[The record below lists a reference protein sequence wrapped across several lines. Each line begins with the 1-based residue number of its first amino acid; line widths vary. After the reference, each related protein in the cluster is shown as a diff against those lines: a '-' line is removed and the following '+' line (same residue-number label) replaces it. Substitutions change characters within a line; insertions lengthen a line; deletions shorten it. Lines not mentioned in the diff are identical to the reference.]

1 MKNTACLLGFLK
13 PFSTRSFSTRS
24 SSTRSFSNH
33 HASGYHA
40 RGRQLAGATALM
52 LPAALAAATTAIGFA
67 PPLVQATEASE
78 LHDAF
83 QDSPKVIL
91 DEAWQLVYQEYVD
104 ADFNRVDWLGVRQT
118 LLSGEYTSRD
128 EAYGELR
135 RVLRRLEDPYTRFL
149 NPAQYSALT
158 EQTSGEVSGLGI
170 RLEKVNENLVI
181 SSILDSSPAKR
192 AGLVPG
198 DIILMIDGRAGKN
211 LSVENAAQLIR
222 GDQGSGLTMTV
233 RRANGT
239 EETVSLTREVVSVP
253 TVKFDLQTQGSVKV
267 GYIHLDE
274 FSAHAAEQM
283 EVAIATLTSQGA
295 EAFVLDLRGN
305 PGGLLQASIDISRM
319 WLPRGSI
326 VRTVDRDGNS
336 DEISANRTALTD
348 LPMAVLVNGQSASSS
363 EIVTGALGDNDRAVV
378 VGNPTFGKAL
388 VQSLHGLSDGSGLA
402 VTVAH
407 YYTPDGTDISRRG
420 ITPDVNVSLT
430 QQQQRELEINPAIR
444 GTSQDLQF
452 VEAVAA
458 IEPAVVA
465 RRESTTPVVSSPK
478 TQLPSQL
485 GRIEP

>member
-1 MKNTACLLGFLK
+1 MKNTACGLGFLK
-13 PFSTRSFSTRS
+13 HCSVGAIALLFPAMATGIASPFIEAADASTLQES
-24 SSTRSFSNH
+24 
-33 HASGYHA
+33 
-40 RGRQLAGATALM
+40 
-52 LPAALAAATTAIGFA
+52 
-67 PPLVQATEASE
+67 
-78 LHDAF
+78 F

-128 EAYGELR
+128 AAYSELR
-135 RVLRRLEDPYTRFL
+135 RALHRLNDPYTRFL
-149 NPAQYSALT
+149 NPAQYAALT
-158 EQTSGEVSGLGI
+158 EQTSGEVTGVGI
-170 RLEKVNENLVI
+170 HLKKENEALVI
-181 SSILDSSPAKR
+181 SKILEDSPAQR
-192 AGLVPG
+192 AGLSLG
-198 DIILMIDGRAGKN
+198 DIIVMIDGRAGQN

-222 GDQGSGLTMTV
+222 GETGSELTMTV
-233 RRANGT
+233 RRQDGS
-239 EETVSLTREVVSVP
+239 EETIQIMREVVSVP
-253 TVKFDLQTQGSVKV
+253 TVSFELQQQDAVNV
-267 GYIHLDE
+267 GYIRLDE

-283 EVAIATLTSQGA
+283 SEAIATLTSQGA

-326 VRTVDRDGNS
+326 VRTVDRDGHG
-336 DEISANRTALTD
+336 DEITANRTALTD

-388 VQSLHGLSDGSGLA
+388 VQSLHGLSDGSGIA

-407 YYTPDGTDISRRG
+407 YYTPDGTDISQRG
-420 ITPDVNVSLT
+420 IIPDVNVTLT
-430 QQQQRELEINPAIR
+430 EQQQRELELNPELR
-444 GTSQDLQF
+444 GTSSDLQF

-465 RRESTTPVVSSPK
+465 HRQGANVMTTHNAPPPP
-478 TQLPSQL
+478 PSQL
-485 GRIEP
+485 GRLDP

>member
-13 PFSTRSFSTRS
+13 HCSIG
-24 SSTRSFSNH
+24 
-33 HASGYHA
+33 AA
-40 RGRQLAGATALM
+40 ALLAPAVTTGLLSPAIE
-52 LPAALAAATTAIGFA
+52 PAA
-67 PPLVQATEASE
+67 ASE
-78 LHDAF
+78 VAAGLQSGLQSSF
-83 QDSPKVIL
+83 QDSPKVVL

-104 ADFNRVDWLGVRQT
+104 DSFNRVDWLGVRQT
-118 LLSGEYTSRD
+118 LLSGEYASRD
-128 EAYGELR
+128 AAYSELR

-149 NPAQYSALT
+149 NPSQYAALT
-158 EQTSGEVSGLGI
+158 EQTSGEVSGIGV
-170 RLEKVNENLVI
+170 RLKKEDRDLVVTGT
-181 SSILDSSPAKR
+181 LAGSPAEQ
-192 AGLVPG
+192 AGLKEG
-198 DIILMIDGRAGKN
+198 DVILLLDGRSGKN
-211 LSVENAAQLIR
+211 LTVSSAAQLIR
-222 GDQGSGLTMTV
+222 GESGSQITITV
-233 RRANGT
+233 RRPDNREDT
-239 EETVSLTREVVSVP
+239 LVVTRQIVSVP
-253 TVKFDLQTQGSVKV
+253 TVKFELQQQSNINV
-267 GYIHLDE
+267 GYIQLDE

-283 EVAIATLTSQGA
+283 ESAIDTLTDQGA

-407 YYTPDGTDISRRG
+407 YYTPDGTDISSRG
-420 ITPDVNVSLT
+420 ITPDVNVTLT
-430 QQQQRELEINPAIR
+430 EDQRRALETNPAIR
-444 GTSQDLQF
+444 GTEADPQF
-452 VEAVAA
+452 VSAVEAIQSDVM
-458 IEPAVVA
+458 A
-465 RRESTTPVVSSPK
+465 RRQEQNPIVSTPDERP
-478 TQLPSQL
+478 QIPSQL